1 MLSPLAR
8 GREAGG
14 RPGNRTGARDDA
26 RDGDRDGDRDGV
38 FLVEIERFQ
47 GPMDLLLHLIRQQ
60 DLDIF
65 DIPIARITDQFL
77 TAVKGIQASD
87 LDSAGEFLEMAATLI
102 RIKAQL
108 LLPRPESDED
118 EDPRAELVRRLLE
131 YEQVR
136 EITHH
141 MENAEAERSRRFSK
155 GFVAPRPRAPV
166 EETPLETTWDEV
178 FHAALEVTL
187 PDLANRDH
195 RVTPRTVSMDEKVL
209 LILTRLREGGGGQG
223 EGGERRVE
231 FRALVA
237 PFQERMHSVMT
248 FLAGLELSRRRR
260 IHLRQSAPFHDLWLY
275 WREREPGDEADPAS
289 DTLGGTPDHP
299 PHDRP
304 DDPPDDP
311 LGGRGE

>member
-8 GREAGG
+8 GGGARG
-14 RPGNRTGARDDA
+14 RPGNPTGARDDVG
-26 RDGDRDGDRDGV
+26 DGDRDGVRDGV

-77 TAVKGIQASD
+77 AAVKGIQASD

-155 GFVAPRPRAPV
+155 GFVAPRPRTPV

-178 FHAALEVTL
+178 FHAALEVIL
-187 PDLANRDH
+187 PDLATRDH

-209 LILTRLREGGGGQG
+209 LILSRLREGGLGQ
-223 EGGERRVE
+223 GERRVE

-237 PFQERMHSVMT
+237 PFQERMHGVMT

-275 WREREPGDEADPAS
+275 WREREPGDEADPAT
-289 DTLGGTPDHP
+289 DTLGDA
-299 PHDRP
+299 
-304 DDPPDDP
+304 

>member
-1 MLSPLAR
+1 MFSPLAR
-8 GREAGG
+8 GGG
-14 RPGNRTGARDDA
+14 REGIRAGARDD
-26 RDGDRDGDRDGV
+26 GRDGDRDGV

-136 EITHH
+136 EITRH

-155 GFVAPRPRAPV
+155 GFVAPRSRTPV

-178 FHAALEVTL
+178 FQAALEVTL
-187 PDLANRDH
+187 PDLASRDH

-209 LILTRLREGGGGQG
+209 LILSRLQEGDLEG
-223 EGGERRVE
+223 EGRVE

-237 PFQERMHSVMT
+237 PFQERMHGVMT

-275 WREREPGDEADPAS
+275 WREREPGDETDPAV
-289 DTLGGTPDHP
+289 DTLGA
-299 PHDRP
+299 R
-304 DDPPDDP
+304 
-311 LGGRGE
+311 EE